1 MVLKM
6 AKYKENEMKQ
16 EILEDLLLGLAD
28 GSEDLSNPNTA
39 KRIANLVRK
48 VLNVHPQGHTF
59 TVLTESMSKEIYIQ
73 EAENR
78 QNDFRI
84 GEFVI
89 LPVSNAVYW
98 AEAKGHSFLGRFSIT
113 GKRMGVMWGIIQITQ
128 GAV

>member
-1 MVLKM
+1 MSLAM
-6 AKYKENEMKQ
+6 NR
-16 EILEDLLLGLAD
+16 EILEDLFLGLAD
-28 GSEDLSNPNTA
+28 GSEDLSNPNTI
-39 KRIANLVRK
+39 KRIADLVQK
-48 VLNVHPQGHTF
+48 VLNIHPQGHTF

-113 GKRMGVMWGIIQITQ
+113 GKRTGMMWGIVQTTQ
-128 GAV
+128 GGV